1 MPHYRVPD
9 LNRGNARRMRRVMT
23 ASELK
28 FWNAVRAHRLM
39 GLPFRRQMPIAG
51 YIVDFACPEHRLVVE
66 IDGESHTFDQ
76 TIERDRQR
84 NDILQGLGWQT
95 VRFSNDDVL
104 NRIEDVC
111 MHILR
116 ITGVERRG

>member
-1 MPHYRVPD
+1 
-9 LNRGNARRMRRVMT
+9 MRRVMT